1 MAPTPLL
8 SLTDQTMDNTLGAI
22 VLGMAGS
29 SMLFGITTLQTYWY
43 FHCYPNDSAL
53 YKCSVALLWI
63 LDALHLTLV
72 VHAVY
77 TYSVAGF
84 GNSAGLQDILWS
96 IKLQASIN
104 VVIVLIVHS
113 LYATRVWLLG
123 GYHRGVLGYVV
134 ASVVAGGFVIGIV
147 FSCFCWKVHTYADL
161 ESIAWL
167 INAALGTSTTID
179 FVIAT
184 AMCYYLR
191 KSKGSIT
198 RLNSRISTI
207 MQYTLSSGIF
217 TSACSLAAMFS
228 YILLPNT
235 FAFLALE
242 FLATKLYVVS
252 FIAMLNARERNH
264 LGFSTFEVSATDP
277 SWKRHLDIIDHTTS
291 SFWSP
296 RPQSMVSLE
305 AAHFPPESLT
315 KTNPPTYAR

>member
-1 MAPTPLL
+1 MAPLV

-22 VLGMAGS
+22 MLGMVGS

-43 FHCYPNDSAL
+43 YHCYPDDSAL
-53 YKCSVALLWI
+53 HKYSVALLWI
-63 LDALHLTLV
+63 LDAVHLTLV
-72 VHAVY
+72 IHAVY
-77 TYSVAGF
+77 TYGVAGF
-84 GNSAGLQDILWS
+84 GNSSGLQDITWS

-104 VVIVLIVHS
+104 VVIILIVHS

-123 GYHRGVLGYVV
+123 GYHRGVLGYIV
-134 ASVVAGGFVIGIV
+134 ASVVAGGFVIGTV
-147 FSCFCWKVHTYADL
+147 FSCFCWKVHTYEDL
-161 ESIAWL
+161 EGIAWL
-167 INAALGTSTTID
+167 IDTALGTSTAID
-179 FVIAT
+179 FVIAA

-191 KSKGSIT
+191 KSKGSIS

-235 FAFLALE
+235 FAFLAIE
-242 FLATKLYVVS
+242 FLATKLYVLS

-264 LGFSTFEVSATDP
+264 LGLSTFEGSASDP
-277 SWKRHLDIIDHTTS
+277 SWKRHLDVNPRTTS

-305 AAHFPPESLT
+305 DAQFPPEFMT
-315 KTNPPTYAR
+315 KGNLPIYAL